1 MNRPS
6 TLWQILLP
14 GLHMLFISSQAFGQ
28 HGGIRGKV
36 TTGGLAVQFANV
48 VIARQNIGATTNAS
62 GQFIIKDIAAGTYEL
77 TVSMMGYQ
85 TEKMNATVAA
95 GQTLVLNISLKEDLS
110 RLNEIVVTGVLR
122 ATAVRRNP
130 IPIATIGK
138 REMNMNV
145 NNNIIDAIIKGI
157 PGVSAVTTGPNI
169 SKPFIRG
176 LGYNRVLTLYDGIRQ
191 EGQQW
196 GDEHGIEVDQYGI
209 GRAEVV
215 KGPASLTYGSDA
227 LAGVIN
233 MIPDIPVGE
242 EGKLK
247 GSFLMDYHTNNG
259 MAASSLGLTY
269 RQGDWKYAFRAS
281 GKMAHNYRNKVDG
294 LVYGTAFREYN
305 LSAMARV
312 DKSWGYSVWGVTAYD
327 NQQEIPDGSRDSLTR
342 KFTRQVYEAPED
354 NLKDRPIVPYP
365 LLNAY
370 KINPLHQHI
379 QHYRVYNRSKFGDI
393 YTTIGLQKSIRQ
405 EFNHPTLP
413 EQPGLDV
420 VLNTLNYD
428 IRYNFPVWQG
438 IETTIGVNGMY
449 QVNRSKNATDFPIPD
464 YNLFD
469 IGGFFFAKKSFGKM
483 DVSGGLR
490 YDNRYIHWDDFYVGP
505 DAGNG
510 FNRKVTLP
518 DTTGAG
524 LQFPSFTHHYNG
536 VSGSLG
542 VTYNISERL
551 LLKANV
557 ARGYRAPNITEIG
570 SNGLDPGA
578 HIVYLGNREFK
589 PEFSLQED
597 IGFLA
602 YMEDLDISVEMFHNQ
617 IENYIYQSLL
627 YDANGHPVVI
637 VPGNATYQYQQ
648 SKALLYGGEVS
659 VNLHPRSIKWLSL
672 NSSAAY
678 TEGLNRNDALIK
690 THGDQARYLPFIP
703 PLHVRSEL
711 RAVMNRNY
719 GIFSKI
725 YGRAEVDAYADQSHF
740 YGVDHTETFTQ
751 GYTLINLGAGTTLT
765 GREGKTVC
773 ELFLQLDNVFNTV
786 YQANMNR
793 LKYFEYYMASPNGRS
808 GIYNMGRNFS
818 VKAIVPF

>member
-1 MNRPS
+1 MDITS
-6 TLWQILLP
+6 TLWRILLP
-14 GLHMLFISSQAFGQ
+14 GLYILFLTSPVFAQQGI
-28 HGGIRGKV
+28 IRGRV
-36 TTGGLAVQFANV
+36 TTGGQPVEFAN
-48 VIARQNIGATTNAS
+48 ILLTKQSLGATSNAS
-62 GQFIIKDIAAGTYEL
+62 GQFIIKDVPTGTWEL

-85 TEKMNATVAA
+85 TEKMKATVAA
-95 GQTLVLNISLKEDLS
+95 GQTLVLNISLREDLS
-110 RLNEIVVTGVLR
+110 RLNEIVVTGVSR
-122 ATAVRRNP
+122 ATAVRKNP

-176 LGYNRVLTLYDGIRQ
+176 LGYNRVLTLYDGVRQ

-233 MIPDIPVGE
+233 MIPDIPVGD
-242 EGKLK
+242 EGKVN
-247 GSFLMDYHTNNG
+247 GSFLLDYHTNNG
-259 MAASSLGLTY
+259 MAASSLGLSY
-269 RQGDWKYAFRAS
+269 RKNDWKYAFRAS
-281 GKMAHNYRNKVDG
+281 GKVAHNYRNKVDG

-312 DKSWGYSVWGVTAYD
+312 DKSWGYSQWGVTVYD

-342 KFTRQVYEAPED
+342 KFTKQIYEAGED
-354 NLKDRPIVPYP
+354 NLKDRPIATA
-365 LLNAY
+365 LNTY
-370 KINPLHQHI
+370 TINPLHQHI
-379 QHYRVYNRSKFGDI
+379 EHYRVYNRSKFGDV
-393 YTTIGLQKSIRQ
+393 YTTIGLQRSIRQ
-405 EFNHPTLP
+405 EFNHPSVP
-413 EQPGLDV
+413 AQPGLDV

-428 IRYNFPVWQG
+428 VRYNFPVWQG
-438 IETTIGVNGMY
+438 IETTLGVNGMY
-449 QVNRSKNATDFPIPD
+449 QVNKSKKATDFPIPD

-469 IGGFFFAKKSFGKM
+469 IGGFFFVKKSFGKL

-510 FNRKVTLP
+510 FNKKAT
-518 DTTGAG
+518 DTAGAN
-524 LQFPSFTHHYNG
+524 LQFPSFTHHYSG
-536 VSGSLG
+536 ISGSLG
-542 VTYNISERL
+542 ITYNISERV

-578 HIVYLGNREFK
+578 HIVYLGNREFE

-602 YMEDLDISVEMFHNQ
+602 YLEDVDISVEMFNNQ

-627 YDANGHPVVI
+627 YDANGQPVVI
-637 VPGNATYQYQQ
+637 VAGNATYQYQQ
-648 SKALLYGGEVS
+648 SKAQLYGAEVS
-659 VNLHPRSIKWLSL
+659 VNLHPRGVKWLSL

-678 TEGLNRNDALIK
+678 TEGLNKNEALIK
-690 THGDQARYLPFIP
+690 THGDKARYLPFIP
-703 PLHVRSEL
+703 PLHIRSEL
-711 RAVMNRNY
+711 RAMLNRRY
-719 GIFSKI
+719 GVFSKI
-725 YGRAEVDAYADQSHF
+725 YGRAEADGYAAQRHF
-740 YGVDHTETFTQ
+740 YGVDHTETFTP

-765 GREGKTVC
+765 GKEGKTVC
-773 ELFLQLDNVFNTV
+773 ELFFQLDNVFNTA

-793 LKYFEYYMASPNGRS
+793 LKYFEYYTASPNGRS

-818 VKAIVPF
+818 VKAIVPLHF